1 MSGAIP
7 YYKIQQRIPRQGAWF
22 GLSRP
27 ERPDKFQIL
36 MCSMAHQVN
45 NLLMRIQGYASLMRM
60 DIKEGQVGFARL
72 KHIENY
78 VGYGAVLTSQLLALA
93 GRGVYA
99 DPVNIPPLLL
109 EPQGTTGATPGDNE
123 VRSRLFIIGQP
134 EGDLRRGLLPTCRDI
149 NRKIAGLFRGI
160 ENVSIAGRP
169 SQLEK
174 EYIDKIRAATG
185 EGTKIARD
193 AAAVFQPARDRAVDQ
208 PVNHPRTLTPQVKTT
223 GVLYG

>member
-7 YYKIQQRIPRQGAWF
+7 YYKIQQRIARPGAWH

-27 ERPDKFQIL
+27 ERPDIFQL
-36 MCSMAHQVN
+36 LLCSMAHHVN

-60 DIKEGQVGFARL
+60 DVKEGQAGFERL
-72 KHIENY
+72 KHVENY
-78 VGYGAVLTSQLLALA
+78 VGYGAVLTSQLLAFA

-109 EPQGTTGATPGDNE
+109 EPQGTAGATPGDNE

-134 EGDLRRGLLPTCRDI
+134 EEDLRRGLLPTCRGI
-149 NRKIAGLFRGI
+149 AQKIAGLFRGI
-160 ENVSIAGRP
+160 ESVSITGRP

-193 AAAVFQPARDRAVDQ
+193 VAAVFQSARDRAVDR
-208 PVNHPRTLTPQVKTT
+208 PVNHPRTLTPLVKTI
-223 GVLYG
+223 GVRFG